1 MLRQL
6 GWVAAGGFGVGVV
19 GLSLAV
25 RLGADDLSGFAAW
38 RHHWPFATSCRDDGA
53 KIDPAAT
60 ERHWAWDGGDT
71 VDIAVPATIHYRGG
85 SGGDVI
91 ARGSAAAIARLR
103 VHDGRIASSCRGG
116 FVRDDLDITLP
127 GRAFR
132 TLAMA
137 GSDKL
142 IMENVNQPRLDLAVA
157 GSGSVVAQGSSERV
171 KLSIAGAGKAQL
183 AELTMK
189 RLDVHIA
196 GSGNV
201 EAAPRD
207 EVNVTIA
214 GAGDVRLLS
223 DPAQV
228 HTNIMGSGRVIRVS
242 GQPAARNE

>member
-1 MLRQL
+1 M
-6 GWVAAGGFGVGVV
+6 
-19 GLSLAV
+19 
-25 RLGADDLSGFAAW
+25 ADA
-38 RHHWPFATSCRDDGA
+38 
-53 KIDPAAT
+53 
-60 ERHWAWDGGDT
+60 
-71 VDIAVPATIHYRGG
+71 RGG

-91 ARGSAAAIARLR
+91 ARGSAAAIARLW

-127 GRAFR
+127 GRIIR
-132 TLAMA
+132 TVTMA

-142 IMENVNQPRLDLAVA
+142 IMENVNQPCLDLAVA
-157 GSGSVVAQGSSERV
+157 GSASVVAQGSSERV

-196 GSGNV
+196 GSGNI

-207 EVNVTIA
+207 ELSVTIA
-214 GAGDVRLLS
+214 GSGDVRLLS

-228 HTNIMGSGRVIRVS
+228 HTNITGSGRVIHVS
-242 GQPAARNE
+242 GQPGARND

>member
-1 MLRQL
+1 
-6 GWVAAGGFGVGVV
+6 
-19 GLSLAV
+19 
-25 RLGADDLSGFAAW
+25 
-38 RHHWPFATSCRDDGA
+38 
-53 KIDPAAT
+53 
-60 ERHWAWDGGDT
+60 
-71 VDIAVPATIHYRGG
+71 
-85 SGGDVI
+85 
-91 ARGSAAAIARLR
+91 
-103 VHDGRIASSCRGG
+103 
-116 FVRDDLDITLP
+116 
-127 GRAFR
+127 
-132 TLAMA
+132 MA